1 MKLTKLKRK
10 GMRDVGEL
18 IFYICL
24 VALPILQVAIFYFY
38 VNFNSFL
45 MAFQKYEPLSMSANK
60 FSWDGFTNFKL
71 LWKKLTY
78 PTIWTSEISRAFVN
92 SLFLWFLTALFGKFL
107 AILFSY
113 YIYKKCIFDK
123 VFKFFLFLPSV
134 LPGILLVLV
143 FKFFANE
150 AIPGYVDEFS
160 NKIIEP
166 LLIGPKTLMPTI
178 YFFNIWAG
186 FGAQIL
192 IYTGAMDQIAPE
204 IIEAGEVDGV
214 KPYHEFFFIVV
225 PMILP
230 TVATF
235 MVASVAT
242 LFTNQASLYSFF
254 GDYVDPENYT
264 IGYYLFELVN
274 KSGVGKTLY
283 TYASALGIVC
293 TLIAFPLTLLV
304 RRLLE
309 PKEER

>member
-24 VALPILQVAIFYFY
+24 IALPLLQVAVFYVY

-45 MAFQKYEPLSMSANK
+45 MSFQRYDMLAGKFTWDFGGNFRRLWQELAQSSLLKDAF
-60 FSWDGFTNFKL
+60 F
-71 LWKKLTY
+71 
-78 PTIWTSEISRAFVN
+78 N
-92 SLFLWFLTALFGKFL
+92 SLYIWIITAIFGRLL

-113 YIYKKCIFDK
+113 YIYKKYIFDK
-123 VFKFFLFLPSV
+123 IFKFFLFLPSV

-143 FKFFANE
+143 FKFFTDE
-150 AIPGYVDEFS
+150 AIPGYLEDVFGRQ
-160 NKIIEP
+160 NVTP
-166 LLIGPKTLMPTI
+166 LFNNPKAFMPTL
-178 YFFNIWAG
+178 YFFNVWAN

-192 IYTGAMDQIAPE
+192 IYTGSMDQIAPE

-214 KPYHEFFFIVV
+214 KPYQELFLIVI

-254 GDYVDPENYT
+254 GETVEAERYT
-264 IGYYLFELVN
+264 IGYYLFILVN
-274 KSGVGKTLY
+274 KVGVGKSNY

-293 TLIAFPLTLLV
+293 TLIALPMTLGV

-309 PKEER
+309 GKKEER

>member
-1 MKLTKLKRK
+1 MQVKNLKRK
-10 GMRDVGEL
+10 KTRDVGEL
-18 IFYICL
+18 IFYCCL
-24 VALPILQVAIFYFY
+24 VALPLLQVAVFYFY
-38 VNFNSFL
+38 VNLNSFA
-45 MAFQKYEPLSMSANK
+45 MSFQTYDRVAGTFTWDWGK
-60 FSWDGFTNFKL
+60 FNFTKL
-71 LWKKLTY
+71 WQELTY
-78 PTIWTSEISRAFVN
+78 PTFKQSTLWMAFVN
-92 SLFLWFLTALFGKFL
+92 SLYIWFLTALFGKFL

-113 YIYKKCIFDK
+113 YIYKKWMFDK
-123 VFKFFLFLPSV
+123 MFKFFLFLPSV

-150 AIPGYVDEFS
+150 AIPGYILELF

-166 LLIGPKTLMPTI
+166 LLIGPKSLMPTI
-178 YFFNIWAG
+178 YFFNIWAS

-214 KPYHEFFFIVV
+214 KPYQEFFFIVV

-235 MVASVAT
+235 MVASVAA

-254 GDYVDPENYT
+254 GDNVDAENYT

-293 TLIAFPLTLLV
+293 TLIAFPLTLGM

-309 PKEER
+309 GKKEER

>member
-1 MKLTKLKRK
+1 ML
-10 GMRDVGEL
+10 
-18 IFYICL
+18 
-24 VALPILQVAIFYFY
+24 
-38 VNFNSFL
+38 
-45 MAFQKYEPLSMSANK
+45 
-60 FSWDGFTNFKL
+60 
-71 LWKKLTY
+71 
-78 PTIWTSEISRAFVN
+78 
-92 SLFLWFLTALFGKFL
+92 
-107 AILFSY
+107 
-113 YIYKKCIFDK
+113 DK
-123 VFKFFLFLPSV
+123 IFKFFLFLPSV

-150 AIPGYVDEFS
+150 AIPGYMNEVF
-160 NKIIEP
+160 NKDVGA
-166 LLIGPKTLMPTI
+166 LLIETKTLMPSI
-178 YFFNIWAG
+178 YFFNIWAS

-192 IYTGAMDQIAPE
+192 IYTGSMDQISPD
-204 IIEAGEVDGV
+204 IIEAGQVDGV
-214 KPYHEFFFIVV
+214 KPYQEFFFIVV

-304 RRLLE
+304 RRVLE

>member
-24 VALPILQVAIFYFY
+24 VALPMLQVAIFYGY

-45 MAFQKYEPLSMSANK
+45 MSFQSYDTLSGK
-60 FSWDGFTNFKL
+60 FTFDGFVNFKN
-71 LWKKLTY
+71 LWRNFVY
-78 PTIWTSEISRAFVN
+78 PTLWTSEIFRAFVN
-92 SLFLWFLTALFGKFL
+92 SLFLWLLTALFGKFL

-123 VFKFFLFLPSV
+123 LFKFFLFLPSV
-134 LPGILLVLV
+134 LPGILLVIL

-150 AIPGYVDEFS
+150 AIPAYGALFKKEIGDLMALTS
-160 NKIIEP
+160 PAMMP
-166 LLIGPKTLMPTI
+166 LV
-178 YFFNIWAG
+178 YFFNIWAS

-192 IYTGAMDQIAPE
+192 IYTGSMDQISPE
-204 IIEAGEVDGV
+204 IIEAGQVDGV
-214 KPYHEFFFIVV
+214 KPYQEFFFIVV

-254 GDYVDPENYT
+254 GEKVEVENQTLGYHMFVLVCDVKKKTDYP
-264 IGYYLFELVN
+264 
-274 KSGVGKTLY
+274 
-283 TYASALGIVC
+283 YASALGIVC
-293 TLIAFPLTLLV
+293 TLIAFPLTLGM

-309 PKEER
+309 GKEER

>member
-1 MKLTKLKRK
+1 MQVKNLKRK
-10 GMRDVGEL
+10 KTRDVGEL
-18 IFYICL
+18 IFYCCL
-24 VALPILQVAIFYFY
+24 VALPLLQVAVFYFY
-38 VNFNSFL
+38 VNINSFA
-45 MAFQKYEPLSMSANK
+45 MSFQTYDRVAGTFTWDWGK
-60 FSWDGFTNFKL
+60 FNFTKL
-71 LWKKLTY
+71 WQELTY
-78 PTIWTSEISRAFVN
+78 PTFKQSTLWMAFVN
-92 SLFLWFLTALFGKFL
+92 SLYIWFLTALFGKFL

-113 YIYKKCIFDK
+113 YIYKKWMFDK
-123 VFKFFLFLPSV
+123 MFKFFLFLPSV

-150 AIPGYVDEFS
+150 AIPGYMDALF

-166 LLIGPKTLMPTI
+166 LLIGPKSLMPTI
-178 YFFNIWAG
+178 YFFNIWAS

-214 KPYHEFFFIVV
+214 KPYQEFFFIVV

-235 MVASVAT
+235 MVASVAA

-254 GDYVDPENYT
+254 GDNVDAENYT

-293 TLIAFPLTLLV
+293 TLIAFPLTLGM

-309 PKEER
+309 GKKEER

>member
-1 MKLTKLKRK
+1 MELTKLKRK

-24 VALPILQVAIFYFY
+24 VALPLLQVGIFYVY
-38 VNFNSFL
+38 VNLNSFA
-45 MAFQKYEPLSMSANK
+45 MSFQTYDKLAGK
-60 FSWDGFTNFKL
+60 FSWDPEFTSFQR
-71 LWKKLTY
+71 LWTELTT
-78 PTIWTSEISRAFVN
+78 PSFGSSILWTAFVN
-92 SLFLWFLTALFGKFL
+92 SVWIWFLTALFGRFL

-113 YIYKKCIFDK
+113 YIYKKWMFDK
-123 VFKFFLFLPSV
+123 MFKFFLFLPSV
-134 LPGILLVLV
+134 LPGILLVIV

-150 AIPGYVDEFS
+150 AIPGYFWELFD
-160 NKIIEP
+160 KLIDP
-166 LLIGPKTLMPTI
+166 LLIGSKSLMPTI
-178 YFFNIWAG
+178 YFFNIWVS
-186 FGAQIL
+186 FGGQIL
-192 IYTGAMDQIAPE
+192 IYTGSMDQIAPE

-214 KPYHEFFFIVV
+214 KPYQEFLFIVV

-254 GDYVDPENYT
+254 GDNVDFENYT

-274 KSGVGKTLY
+274 KNGNGKSMY

-293 TLIAFPLTLLV
+293 TCIAFPLTLLV

-309 PKEER
+309 GKREER

>member
-1 MKLTKLKRK
+1 MQLKNLKRK

-18 IFYICL
+18 IFYCCL
-24 VALPILQVAIFYFY
+24 VALPLLQVAVFYIY
-38 VNFNSFL
+38 VNLNSFV
-45 MAFQKYEPLSMSANK
+45 MSFQTYDRVAGTFTWDWGK
-60 FSWDGFTNFKL
+60 FNFTKL
-71 LWKKLTY
+71 WQELTY
-78 PTIWTSEISRAFVN
+78 PSFKNSTLWMAFVN
-92 SLFLWFLTALFGKFL
+92 SIYIWLLTALFGKFL

-113 YIYKKCIFDK
+113 YIYKKWMFDK

-150 AIPGYVDEFS
+150 AIPGYMFELFD
-160 NKIIEP
+160 KIVEP
-166 LLIGPKTLMPTI
+166 LLIGPKSLMPTI
-178 YFFNIWAG
+178 YFFNIWAS

-214 KPYHEFFFIVV
+214 KPYQEFFFIVV

-235 MVASVAT
+235 MVASVAAW
-242 LFTNQASLYSFF
+242 FTNQASLYSFF
-254 GDYVDPENYT
+254 GDSVDPENYT

-293 TLIAFPLTLLV
+293 TLIAFPLTLGM

-309 PKEER
+309 GKKEER

>member
-1 MKLTKLKRK
+1 MQVKNLKRK
-10 GMRDVGEL
+10 KTRDVGEL
-18 IFYICL
+18 IFYCCL
-24 VALPILQVAIFYFY
+24 VALPLLQVAVFYFY
-38 VNFNSFL
+38 VNLNSFA
-45 MAFQKYEPLSMSANK
+45 MSFQTYDRVAGTFTWDWGK
-60 FSWDGFTNFKL
+60 FNFTKL
-71 LWKKLTY
+71 WQELTY
-78 PTIWTSEISRAFVN
+78 PTFKQSTLWMAFVN
-92 SLFLWFLTALFGKFL
+92 SLYIWLLTALFGKFL

-113 YIYKKCIFDK
+113 YIYKKWMFDK
-123 VFKFFLFLPSV
+123 MFKFFLFLPSV

-150 AIPGYVDEFS
+150 AIPGYMLELF

-166 LLIGPKTLMPTI
+166 LLIGPKSLMPTI
-178 YFFNIWAG
+178 YFFNIWAS

-214 KPYHEFFFIVV
+214 KPYQEFFFIVV

-235 MVASVAT
+235 MVASVAA

-254 GDYVDPENYT
+254 GDNVDAENYT

-293 TLIAFPLTLLV
+293 TLIAFPLTLGM

-309 PKEER
+309 GKKEER

>member
-1 MKLTKLKRK
+1 MQVKNLKRK
-10 GMRDVGEL
+10 KTRDVGEL
-18 IFYICL
+18 IFYCCL
-24 VALPILQVAIFYFY
+24 VALPLLQVAVFYFY
-38 VNFNSFL
+38 VNLNSFA
-45 MAFQKYEPLSMSANK
+45 MSFQTYDRVAGTFTWDWGK
-60 FSWDGFTNFKL
+60 FNFTKL
-71 LWKKLTY
+71 WQELTY
-78 PTIWTSEISRAFVN
+78 PTFKQSTLWMAFVN
-92 SLFLWFLTALFGKFL
+92 SLYIWFLTALFGKFL

-113 YIYKKCIFDK
+113 YIYKKWMFDK
-123 VFKFFLFLPSV
+123 MFKFFLFLPSV

-150 AIPGYVDEFS
+150 AIPGYMLELF

-166 LLIGPKTLMPTI
+166 LLIGPKSLMPTI
-178 YFFNIWAG
+178 YFFNIWAS

-214 KPYHEFFFIVV
+214 KPYQEFFFIVV

-235 MVASVAT
+235 MVASVAA

-254 GDYVDPENYT
+254 GDNVDAENYT

-293 TLIAFPLTLLV
+293 TLIAFPLTLGM

-309 PKEER
+309 GKKEER

>member
-1 MKLTKLKRK
+1 MQVKNLKRK
-10 GMRDVGEL
+10 KTRDVGEL
-18 IFYICL
+18 IFYCCL
-24 VALPILQVAIFYFY
+24 VALPLLQVAVFYFY
-38 VNFNSFL
+38 VNINSFA
-45 MAFQKYEPLSMSANK
+45 MSFQTYDRVAGTFTWDWGK
-60 FSWDGFTNFKL
+60 FNFTKL
-71 LWKKLTY
+71 WQELTY
-78 PTIWTSEISRAFVN
+78 PTFKQSTLWMAFVN
-92 SLFLWFLTALFGKFL
+92 SLYIWLLTALFGKFL

-113 YIYKKCIFDK
+113 YIYKKWMFDK
-123 VFKFFLFLPSV
+123 MFKFFLFLPSV

-150 AIPGYVDEFS
+150 AIPGYMDALF

-166 LLIGPKTLMPTI
+166 LLIGPKSLMPTI
-178 YFFNIWAG
+178 YFFNIWAS

-214 KPYHEFFFIVV
+214 KPYQEFFFIVV

-235 MVASVAT
+235 MVASVAA

-254 GDYVDPENYT
+254 GDNVDAENYT

-293 TLIAFPLTLLV
+293 TLIAFPLTLGM

-309 PKEER
+309 GKKEER

>member
-1 MKLTKLKRK
+1 MQVKNLKRK
-10 GMRDVGEL
+10 KTRDVGEL
-18 IFYICL
+18 IFYCCL
-24 VALPILQVAIFYFY
+24 VALPLLQVAVFYFY
-38 VNFNSFL
+38 VNINSFA
-45 MAFQKYEPLSMSANK
+45 MSFQTYDRVAGTFTWDWGK
-60 FSWDGFTNFKL
+60 FNFTKL
-71 LWKKLTY
+71 WQELTY
-78 PTIWTSEISRAFVN
+78 PTFKQSTLWMAFVN
-92 SLFLWFLTALFGKFL
+92 SLYIWLLTALFGKFL

-113 YIYKKCIFDK
+113 YIYKKWMFDK
-123 VFKFFLFLPSV
+123 MFKFFLFLPSV

-150 AIPGYVDEFS
+150 AIPGYMLELF

-166 LLIGPKTLMPTI
+166 LLIGPKSLMPTI
-178 YFFNIWAG
+178 YFFNIWAS

-214 KPYHEFFFIVV
+214 KPYQEFFFIVV

-235 MVASVAT
+235 MVASVAA

-254 GDYVDPENYT
+254 GDNVDAENYT

-293 TLIAFPLTLLV
+293 TLIAFPLTLGM

-309 PKEER
+309 GKKEER

>member
-1 MKLTKLKRK
+1 MQLKNLKRK
-10 GMRDVGEL
+10 KTRDVGEL
-18 IFYICL
+18 IFYCCL
-24 VALPILQVAIFYFY
+24 VALPLLQVAVFYFY
-38 VNFNSFL
+38 VNLNSFA
-45 MAFQKYEPLSMSANK
+45 MSFQTYDRVAGTFTWDWGK
-60 FSWDGFTNFKL
+60 FNFTKL
-71 LWKKLTY
+71 WQELTY
-78 PTIWTSEISRAFVN
+78 PTFKQSTLWMAFVN
-92 SLFLWFLTALFGKFL
+92 SLYIWLLTALFGKFL

-113 YIYKKCIFDK
+113 YIYKKWMFDK
-123 VFKFFLFLPSV
+123 MFKFFLFLPSV

-150 AIPGYVDEFS
+150 AIPGYMEALF

-166 LLIGPKTLMPTI
+166 LLIGPKSLMPTI
-178 YFFNIWAG
+178 YFFNIWAS

-214 KPYHEFFFIVV
+214 KPYQEFFFIVV

-235 MVASVAT
+235 MVASVAA

-254 GDYVDPENYT
+254 GDNVDAENYT

-293 TLIAFPLTLLV
+293 TLIAFPLTLGM

-309 PKEER
+309 GKKEER

>member
-1 MKLTKLKRK
+1 MQLKNLKRK
-10 GMRDVGEL
+10 KTRDVGEL
-18 IFYICL
+18 IFYCCL
-24 VALPILQVAIFYFY
+24 VALPLLQVAVFYFY
-38 VNFNSFL
+38 VNLNSFA
-45 MAFQKYEPLSMSANK
+45 MSFQTYDRVAGTFTWDWGK
-60 FSWDGFTNFKL
+60 FNFTKL
-71 LWKKLTY
+71 WQELTY
-78 PTIWTSEISRAFVN
+78 PTFKQSTLWMAFVN
-92 SLFLWFLTALFGKFL
+92 SLYIWFLTALFGKFL

-113 YIYKKCIFDK
+113 YIYKKWMFDK
-123 VFKFFLFLPSV
+123 MFKFFLFLPSV

-150 AIPGYVDEFS
+150 AIPGYMLELF

-166 LLIGPKTLMPTI
+166 LLIGPKSLMPTI
-178 YFFNIWAG
+178 YFFNIWAS

-214 KPYHEFFFIVV
+214 KPYQEFFFIVV

-235 MVASVAT
+235 MVASVAA

-254 GDYVDPENYT
+254 GDNVDAENYT

-293 TLIAFPLTLLV
+293 TLIAFPLTLGV
-304 RRLLE
+304 RKLLNRG
-309 PKEER
+309 EE

>member
-1 MKLTKLKRK
+1 MQVKNLKRK
-10 GMRDVGEL
+10 KTRDVGEL
-18 IFYICL
+18 IFYCCL
-24 VALPILQVAIFYFY
+24 VALPLLQVAVFYFY
-38 VNFNSFL
+38 VNLNSFA
-45 MAFQKYEPLSMSANK
+45 MSFQTYDRVAGTFTWDWGK
-60 FSWDGFTNFKL
+60 FNFTKL
-71 LWKKLTY
+71 WQELTY
-78 PTIWTSEISRAFVN
+78 PTFKQSTLWMAFVN
-92 SLFLWFLTALFGKFL
+92 SLYIWLLTALFGKFL

-113 YIYKKCIFDK
+113 YIYKKWMFDK
-123 VFKFFLFLPSV
+123 MFKFFLFLPSV

-150 AIPGYVDEFS
+150 AIPGYMDALF

-166 LLIGPKTLMPTI
+166 LLIGPKSLMPTI
-178 YFFNIWAG
+178 YFFNIWAS

-214 KPYHEFFFIVV
+214 KPYQEFFFIVV

-235 MVASVAT
+235 MVASVAA

-254 GDYVDPENYT
+254 GDNVDAENYT

-293 TLIAFPLTLLV
+293 TLIAFPLTLGM

-309 PKEER
+309 GKKEER

>member
-1 MKLTKLKRK
+1 MQLKNLKRK
-10 GMRDVGEL
+10 KTRDVGEL
-18 IFYICL
+18 IFYCCL
-24 VALPILQVAIFYFY
+24 VALPLLQVAIFYFY
-38 VNFNSFL
+38 VNLNSFA
-45 MAFQKYEPLSMSANK
+45 MSFQTYDRVAGTFTWDWGK
-60 FSWDGFTNFKL
+60 FNFTKL
-71 LWKKLTY
+71 WQELTY
-78 PTIWTSEISRAFVN
+78 PTFKQSTLWMAFVN
-92 SLFLWFLTALFGKFL
+92 SLYIWLLTALFGKFL

-113 YIYKKCIFDK
+113 YIYKKWMFDK
-123 VFKFFLFLPSV
+123 MFKFFLFLPSV

-150 AIPGYVDEFS
+150 AIPGYMDALF

-166 LLIGPKTLMPTI
+166 LLIGPKSLMPTI
-178 YFFNIWAG
+178 YFFNIWAS

-214 KPYHEFFFIVV
+214 KPYQEFFFIVV

-235 MVASVAT
+235 MVASVAA

-254 GDYVDPENYT
+254 GDNVDAENYT

-293 TLIAFPLTLLV
+293 TLIAFPLTLGM

-309 PKEER
+309 GKKEER

>member
-1 MKLTKLKRK
+1 MELTTLKRK

-24 VALPILQVAIFYFY
+24 VALPLLQVGIFYIY
-38 VNFNSFL
+38 VNLNSFA
-45 MAFQKYEPLSMSANK
+45 MSFQSYDTLAGK
-60 FSWDGFTNFKL
+60 FSWDPEFTSFNR
-71 LWKKLTY
+71 LWMELTT
-78 PTIWTSEISRAFVN
+78 PSFGSSILWTAFVN
-92 SLFLWFLTALFGKFL
+92 SVWIWFLTSLFGRFL

-113 YIYKKCIFDK
+113 YIYKKWMFDK
-123 VFKFFLFLPSV
+123 MFKFFLFLPSV
-134 LPGILLVLV
+134 LPGILLVIV

-150 AIPGYVDEFS
+150 AIPGYLWELCD
-160 NKIIEP
+160 KLIDP
-166 LLIGPKTLMPTI
+166 LLIGNKTLMPTI
-178 YFFNIWAG
+178 YFFNIWVS
-186 FGAQIL
+186 FGGQIL
-192 IYTGAMDQIAPE
+192 IYTGSMDQIAPE

-214 KPYHEFFFIVV
+214 KPYQEFLFIVV

-254 GDYVDPENYT
+254 GDNVDFENYT

-274 KSGVGKTLY
+274 KNGNGKSMY

-293 TLIAFPLTLLV
+293 TAIAFPLTLLV

-309 PKEER
+309 GKKEER

>member
-1 MKLTKLKRK
+1 MELTKLKRK

-24 VALPILQVAIFYFY
+24 VALPLLQVGIFYIY
-38 VNFNSFL
+38 VNLNSFA
-45 MAFQKYEPLSMSANK
+45 MSFQSYDTLAGK
-60 FSWDGFTNFKL
+60 FSWDPEFTSFNR
-71 LWKKLTY
+71 LWMELTT
-78 PTIWTSEISRAFVN
+78 PTFGSSVLWTAFVN
-92 SLFLWFLTALFGKFL
+92 SVWIWFLTSLFGRFL

-113 YIYKKCIFDK
+113 YIYKKWMFDK
-123 VFKFFLFLPSV
+123 MFKFFLFLPSV
-134 LPGILLVLV
+134 LPGILLVIV

-150 AIPGYVDEFS
+150 AIPGYLWELCD
-160 NKIIEP
+160 KLIDP
-166 LLIGPKTLMPTI
+166 LLIGNKTLMPTI
-178 YFFNIWAG
+178 YFFNIWVS
-186 FGAQIL
+186 FGGQIL
-192 IYTGAMDQIAPE
+192 IYTGSMDQIAPE

-214 KPYHEFFFIVV
+214 KPYQEFLFIVV

-254 GDYVDPENYT
+254 GDNVDFENYT

-274 KSGVGKTLY
+274 KNGNGKSMY

-293 TLIAFPLTLLV
+293 TAIAFPLTLLV

-309 PKEER
+309 GKKEER

>member
-1 MKLTKLKRK
+1 MQLTNLKRK
-10 GMRDVGEL
+10 KTRDVGEL
-18 IFYICL
+18 IFYCCL
-24 VALPILQVAIFYFY
+24 VALPLLQVAVFYFY
-38 VNFNSFL
+38 VNLNSFA
-45 MAFQKYEPLSMSANK
+45 MSFQTYDRVAGTFTWDWGK
-60 FSWDGFTNFKL
+60 FNFTKL
-71 LWKKLTY
+71 WQELTY
-78 PTIWTSEISRAFVN
+78 PTFKQSTLWMAFVN
-92 SLFLWFLTALFGKFL
+92 SLYIWLLTALFGKFL

-113 YIYKKCIFDK
+113 YIYKKWMFDK
-123 VFKFFLFLPSV
+123 MFKFFLFLPSV

-150 AIPGYVDEFS
+150 AIPGYMEALF

-166 LLIGPKTLMPTI
+166 LLIGPKSLMPTI
-178 YFFNIWAG
+178 YFFNIWAS

-214 KPYHEFFFIVV
+214 KPYQEFFFIVV

-235 MVASVAT
+235 MVASVAA

-254 GDYVDPENYT
+254 GDNVDAENYT

-293 TLIAFPLTLLV
+293 TLIAFPLTLGM

-309 PKEER
+309 GKKEER

>member
-1 MKLTKLKRK
+1 MQLKKLKRK

-18 IFYICL
+18 IFYCCL
-24 VALPILQVAIFYFY
+24 VALPLLQIAIFYVY
-38 VNFNSFL
+38 VNLNSFI
-45 MAFQKYEPLSMSANK
+45 MSFQTYDRVAGT
-60 FSWDGFTNFKL
+60 FTWDWGVFNFTKL
-71 LWKKLTY
+71 WNELTY
-78 PTIWTSEISRAFVN
+78 PTFKDSTLWMAFVN
-92 SLFLWFLTALFGKFL
+92 SLYLWFLTALFGKFL

-113 YIYKKCIFDK
+113 YIYKKWMLDK
-123 VFKFFLFLPSV
+123 IFKFFLFLPSV

-143 FKFFANE
+143 FKYFANE
-150 AIPGYVDEFS
+150 AIPEYMNEVF
-160 NKIIEP
+160 NKDVGA
-166 LLIGPKTLMPTI
+166 LLIETKTLMPSI
-178 YFFNIWAG
+178 YFFNIWAS

-192 IYTGAMDQIAPE
+192 IYTGSMDQISPD
-204 IIEAGEVDGV
+204 IIEAGQVDGV
-214 KPYHEFFFIVV
+214 KPYQEFFFIVV

-235 MVASVAT
+235 MVASVAA

-293 TLIAFPLTLLV
+293 TMIAFPLTLLV
-304 RRLLE
+304 RRVLE